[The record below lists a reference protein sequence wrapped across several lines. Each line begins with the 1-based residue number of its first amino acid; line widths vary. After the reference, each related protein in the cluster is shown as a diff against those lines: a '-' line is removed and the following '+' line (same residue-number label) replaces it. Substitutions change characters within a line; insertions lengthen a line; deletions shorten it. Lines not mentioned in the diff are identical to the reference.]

1 MQSTTGVNEMNE
13 EHAWHIELTHMREQL
28 RFALNNLDN
37 ISKRNDVKGKL
48 ESVRF
53 ALDDLC
59 KQTKGESK

>member
-1 MQSTTGVNEMNE
+1 MNE

-59 KQTKGESK
+59 EQTKGESK

>member
-1 MQSTTGVNEMNE
+1 MNE

-37 ISKRNDVKGKL
+37 ISKRNDVKGKI

-53 ALDDLC
+53 MLDDLC
-59 KQTKGESK
+59 NQTKGESK